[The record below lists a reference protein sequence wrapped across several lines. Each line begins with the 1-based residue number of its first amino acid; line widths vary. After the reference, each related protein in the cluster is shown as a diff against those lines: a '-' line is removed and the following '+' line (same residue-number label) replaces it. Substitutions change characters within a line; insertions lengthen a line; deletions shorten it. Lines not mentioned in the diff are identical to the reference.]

1 MILDFVR
8 AAIISL
14 LVCVAY
20 GQSANAHDTD
30 VNLADE
36 KPVFVLVNGTFQWA
50 GQWDPLVEILENEGY
65 EVYSATLTGLGERE
79 HLLSKDTG
87 LLTHVLDVAN
97 MMSWRDLNN
106 VILVS
111 HSYGGAV
118 ITGAAAQEPNRV
130 KHLVFIDTVPLDHGE
145 RLVDGFGPEVYSV
158 AKQGVDEL
166 GDGWLIPP
174 DALREALPTMR
185 KHPWKSYIERIDLP
199 EDTPDFLGTII
210 VATEG
215 EIFSHMREIEAPTRA
230 KKRGWPLITIEGPH
244 QLMEQSPSKQMV
256 AEVLLKI
263 AAN

>member
-1 MILDFVR
+1 MIHNLIR
-8 AAIISL
+8 AAAISL
-14 LVCVAY
+14 LVCVAL
-20 GQSANAHDTD
+20 GHPAKAQNTAANSES
-30 VNLADE
+30 E

-50 GQWDPLVEILENEGY
+50 GQWEPLVEILENEGY
-65 EVYSATLTGLGERE
+65 EVHAATLTGLGERE

-87 LLTHVLDVAN
+87 LMTHVLDVAN
-97 MMSWRDLNN
+97 MMSWRDLKN

-118 ITGAAAQEPNRV
+118 ITGAAAHEPSRV

-185 KHPWKSYIERIDLP
+185 KHPWKSYIERIDFP
-199 EDTPDFLGTII
+199 EDTPDFPGTII

-230 KKRGWPLITIEGPH
+230 KKRSWPLHTIEGPH
-244 QLMEQSPSKQMV
+244 QLMEQSPSKEMV
-256 AEVLLKI
+256 AEILIEI